1 MFPRP
6 SQTAIATCVKRESLF
21 LVAFSVGN
29 WDKNL
34 LRLLFNKF
42 EDYVQQPDY
51 KHKLT
56 IYSDGNDDYTA
67 VLPEYY
73 NKDCL
78 CYGQKIKTKNGKKIF
93 PAIKRKIFGNPN
105 FNDIDTNANECV
117 NSIFRSRISRMVR
130 RSQCHAKNRY
140 VLGNAFALFQFYW
153 NFMHENEEKL
163 TPAILEKRAT
173 KVWTWGKFLH
183 KKLKYLN

>member
-173 KVWTWGKFLH
+173 KVWTW
-183 KKLKYLN
+183 

>member
-117 NSIFRSRISRMVR
+117 NSIFRSRLSRMVR